1 MKRLFYPKSFQKE
14 REREKK
20 NSSIAKMGFS
30 STAASLPFSPAHQL
44 LLLPICQT
52 CINTLFG
59 GGFFVVNLLDSNA

>member
-14 REREKK
+14 RER

-52 CINTLFG
+52 CINTLFWG
-59 GGFFVVNLLDSNA
+59 GSSLLTYWIVMLKM